1 MAKHTSL
8 QQRLDAAGKM
18 ILIDGDDK
26 YDCDAVDNSCF
37 FKKSKNGTHSPPSR
51 TDFLNLRD
59 CSCRQNAVGMFAMKA
74 SPIVAYRNM
83 LG

>member
-18 ILIDGDDK
+18 ILIDGDEK
-26 YDCDAVDNSCF
+26 YDCDAVDSSWVF
-37 FKKSKNGTHSPPSR
+37 FKSKNGTHSPPSR

>member
-26 YDCDAVDNSCF
+26 YDCDAVDISF
-37 FKKSKNGTHSPPSR
+37 FLKSKNGTHSPPSR